1 MSFPPIC
8 LTLIVKNEEK
18 VIERCLKS
26 TLNLI
31 STYCICDTGST
42 DNTKEVITDF
52 FKKHKISGVIHD
64 TPWVN
69 FGVNRSI
76 LLEKSREHCPDGY
89 SFMIDA
95 DDVVYG
101 EIPDKSIFRATNPD
115 GSRKYNS
122 MLVTIKHDSIEHNR
136 FHFFSNKTKWKY
148 KGVLHEQRYLEDE
161 KECTIVIPNKFYIS
175 ASTTG
180 ARSYDPKKYEN
191 DAKILQDEYD
201 KPDGS
206 NDPRVIFY
214 LAQSYK
220 DAGNKI
226 EAIKY
231 YKERVI
237 LNDRNIGYDQ
247 EAYVSCHYL
256 VELCNSIED
265 KIYYAWKGIEINPKR
280 LEAPYFLLKYAREHN
295 IWRQQIYSMCISITN
310 RNIDSSYMF
319 AITQIYEFSFD
330 DELLIYAYYTKHF
343 DDNRL
348 IPVIER
354 LSNYIK
360 THEFYKNR
368 VLQNISY
375 FPLLKDSISEE
386 SKIQNNKKKHK
397 K

>member
-8 LTLIVKNEEK
+8 LTLIVKNESK

-26 TLNLI
+26 TLNFI

-42 DNTKEVITDF
+42 DNTKEVISEF
-52 FKKHKISGVIHD
+52 FKKHKIPGVIHD

-95 DDVVYG
+95 DDEACG
-101 EIPDKSIFRATNPD
+101 DIPDKSIFRANNPD
-115 GSRKYNS
+115 GSRKYNAIF
-122 MLVTIKHDSIEHNR
+122 VTIKHNSIEHR
-136 FHFFSNKTKWKY
+136 RVHFFSNKSKWGY
-148 KGVLHEQRYLEDE
+148 RGVLHEYRYLEDDNE
-161 KECTIVIPNKFYIS
+161 RSIVMPNKFYIN

-180 ARSYDPKKYEN
+180 VRSYDPKKYEN
-191 DAKILQDEYD
+191 DAKILQAEYNTA
-201 KPDGS
+201 DGK
-206 NDPRVIFY
+206 NDPHTVFY

-220 DAGNKI
+220 DAGNRT

-237 LNDRNIGYDQ
+237 LNDKNIGYDQ
-247 EAYVSCHYL
+247 EAYISCYYL
-256 VELCNSIED
+256 VQFMENLED
-265 KIYYAWKGIEINPKR
+265 KIFYAWKGIEITPKR
-280 LEAPYFLLKYAREHN
+280 LEAPYYLIKYAREHN
-295 IWRQQIYSMCISITN
+295 IWKQQIYSMCISITN
-310 RNIDSSYMF
+310 RNIDPFYMF
-319 AITQIYEFSFD
+319 AITQVYDFSFD
-330 DELLIYAYYTKHF
+330 DEILIYAYYTKHF
-343 DDNRL
+343 DDTNL

-360 THEFYKNR
+360 TNEFYKSR

-375 FPLLKDSISEE
+375 FPLLKREE
-386 SKIQNNKKKHK
+386 PKVQNKTKKHK